1 MSAIVVVCQY
11 FTFEILRV
19 SSCRVTPGYRA
30 HANPAEW
37 AGNLQRFIELV
48 LSMARNKPTG
58 TCAVCRHPEK
68 WRIELLRAGGA
79 GIDALAAKFGVTRDC
94 VYRHWQ
100 LHVSAEMKAG
110 YLIGPAELATL
121 AERAAIEGDSVL
133 DYLKLCRT
141 VLVGQLS
148 AMTEA
153 GDGRG
158 AAYVARALTNTLEA
172 IAKVT
177 SEIGELA
184 RSTINISGN
193 VSILTDSPAF
203 AKVQAAML
211 KALAPHPGAR
221 ADVVLALRGID
232 EAAAPAPAA
241 GPAIG
246 KVIDH
251 VA

>member
-1 MSAIVVVCQY
+1 MRKPNGKCQ
-11 FTFEILRV
+11 
-19 SSCRVTPGYRA
+19 
-30 HANPAEW
+30 
-37 AGNLQRFIELV
+37 
-48 LSMARNKPTG
+48 
-58 TCAVCRHPEK
+58 VCRHPDK
-68 WRIELLRAGGA
+68 WRIELLHAGGA
-79 GIDALAAKFGVTRDC
+79 SLDSLAAKFSVERGAVW
-94 VYRHWQ
+94 RHWCD
-100 LHVSAEMKAG
+100 HVTPEAKAG

-141 VLVGQLS
+141 VLTGQLA
-148 AMTEA
+148 AMSEA

-177 SEIGELA
+177 GEIGELA
-184 RSTINISGN
+184 RSTININGN

-241 GPAIG
+241 GPAPGRI
-246 KVIDH
+246 IDH